1 MSHAYQQ
8 YKQRFG
14 PKNLIF
20 LGSAGLYFLSLFFD
34 HPVKQNNP
42 SNSNSSL
49 LEYKTCSTFRIYSN
63 LKLKRCKLD
72 RCLYK

>member
-1 MSHAYQQ
+1 MSHSYQQ

-34 HPVKQNNP
+34 HPVWFKIGIEN
-42 SNSNSSL
+42 
-49 LEYKTCSTFRIYSN
+49 EGK
-63 LKLKRCKLD
+63 
-72 RCLYK
+72 

>member
-34 HPVKQNNP
+34 HPVDVETTEELR
-42 SNSNSSL
+42 SELSL
-49 LEYKTCSTFRIYSN
+49 LHQGTVVVVQEFLAATKKEQS
-63 LKLKRCKLD
+63 LKW
-72 RCLYK
+72 

>member
-14 PKNLIF
+14 PKNLIL

-34 HPVKQNNP
+34 HPVEGYGQTEFGLTA
-42 SNSNSSL
+42 SG
-49 LEYKTCSTFRIYSN
+49 R
-63 LKLKRCKLD
+63 
-72 RCLYK
+72 